1 MLQRLDIGTSRRDTT
16 RAKTAY
22 LEQLPLGAELG
33 RRGWVHRA
41 LRLRVADSTAD
52 RSLVRQ
58 VLLERHYLGRW
69 PAPPRTLI
77 LSLLAELDGCDP
89 GPAGA
94 AAVCTIALLPAA
106 YPVSALLAVHKVE
119 TLTLCRLWRADDLGP
134 ELAPDFVPEVLRRAV
149 RGCERSGLR
158 PLAAEWSARKLREGG
173 LRAAPRLLVTHAD
186 PERGH
191 DGAVY
196 LGAGATPLGQGVT
209 GKLGFAWALDP
220 TLRAPLQELGARLS
234 KGLRS

>member
-69 PAPPRTLI
+69 PAPPR
-77 LSLLAELDGCDP
+77 
-89 GPAGA
+89 
-94 AAVCTIALLPAA
+94 
-106 YPVSALLAVHKVE
+106 
-119 TLTLCRLWRADDLGP
+119 
-134 ELAPDFVPEVLRRAV
+134 
-149 RGCERSGLR
+149 
-158 PLAAEWSARKLREGG
+158 SARSRSS
-173 LRAAPRLLVTHAD
+173 RR
-186 PERGH
+186 
-191 DGAVY
+191 
-196 LGAGATPLGQGVT
+196 
-209 GKLGFAWALDP
+209 P
-220 TLRAPLQELGARLS
+220 TRSARS
-234 KGLRS
+234 SRCTR